1 MKKLLKWTGIVLGS
15 LVGLLVIALVVLYI
29 LGGSKAN
36 ATYEVTPAL
45 SSVPSDSA
53 TIARGSHLA
62 SIHAC
67 RYCHGD
73 NLEGK
78 IMADIPP
85 FLLAPTNLT
94 PGKGGIG
101 QAYTDADWDRAIRHG
116 IRPDGR
122 ALVVMPAEYFH
133 GMADEDA
140 AALIAYLKN
149 LPPMDN
155 EVPPT
160 ELYVMGRILAG
171 AGPLNPVQF
180 TKTTRARASAPAYG
194 PTLEYG
200 DYMAHITCIGCH
212 GEDLRGGPSPDP
224 DLLGPDLAAAGV
236 WSFDDFARA
245 MRTGERPSGAAM
257 DPEGM
262 PWTAFAAM
270 TDEELQAI
278 HTYLKTLL
286 N

>member
-15 LVGLLVIALVVLYI
+15 LVGLLVLALVVFYL

-73 NLEGK
+73 NLEGQVL
-78 IMADIPP
+78 ADAPP

-116 IRPDGR
+116 VSPEGK
-122 ALVVMPAEYFH
+122 ALIVMPAEFFN

-160 ELYVMGRILAG
+160 EFHVMGRILAG
-171 AGPLNPVQF
+171 VGPLDPVQF
-180 TKTTRARASAPAYG
+180 TKTTRARASAPAPG

-212 GEDLRGGPSPDP
+212 GEDLRGGPSPNP
-224 DLLGPDLAAAGV
+224 DLPGPDLAAAGV

-245 MRTGERPSGAAM
+245 MRTGERPSGVAM

-262 PWTAFAAM
+262 PWPAFAAM

>member
-29 LGGSKAN
+29 LGGSKVN

-94 PGKGGIG
+94 PGKGW
-101 QAYTDADWDRAIRHG
+101 T
-116 IRPDGR
+116 
-122 ALVVMPAEYFH
+122 FH
-133 GMADEDA
+133 
-140 AALIAYLKN
+140 
-149 LPPMDN
+149 
-155 EVPPT
+155 T
-160 ELYVMGRILAG
+160 
-171 AGPLNPVQF
+171 
-180 TKTTRARASAPAYG
+180 ASANCG
-194 PTLEYG
+194 
-200 DYMAHITCIGCH
+200 H
-212 GEDLRGGPSPDP
+212 SQ
-224 DLLGPDLAAAGV
+224 LA
-236 WSFDDFARA
+236 
-245 MRTGERPSGAAM
+245 
-257 DPEGM
+257 M
-262 PWTAFAAM
+262 PIEMCGNRSTFFRVR
-270 TDEELQAI
+270 L
-278 HTYLKTLL
+278 
-286 N
+286 

>member
-15 LVGLLVIALVVLYI
+15 LVGLLVLALVVLYI

-73 NLEGK
+73 NLEGQVL
-78 IMADIPP
+78 ADAPP
-85 FLLAPTNLT
+85 FLLAPSNLT

-116 IRPDGR
+116 VSPEGK
-122 ALVVMPAEYFH
+122 ALIVMPAEFFH

-160 ELYVMGRILAG
+160 EFHAMGQILAG
-171 AGPLNPVQF
+171 VGPLDPVQF
-180 TKTTRARASAPAYG
+180 TNDHAGAR
-194 PTLEYG
+194 
-200 DYMAHITCIGCH
+200 
-212 GEDLRGGPSPDP
+212 
-224 DLLGPDLAAAGV
+224 LGPGPWPHARIRRLHGPHHLHRLPRRRPARGAWFRPRPG
-236 WSFDDFARA
+236 WS
-245 MRTGERPSGAAM
+245 GPCSGRR
-257 DPEGM
+257 
-262 PWTAFAAM
+262 
-270 TDEELQAI
+270 LVV
-278 HTYLKTLL
+278 
-286 N
+286 